1 MSMFEDPRDG
11 DRLCQVLK
19 AYVGEFGP
27 ENVIVMVPKSWSG
40 YRLNNL
46 GKVRLEFAQENAVSI
61 RAECGVIRIAYR
73 VQLRDVDV

>member
-1 MSMFEDPRDG
+1 MSMFEDPQDG

-46 GKVRLEFAQENAVSI
+46 GKVRLEFTSDNTISI
-61 RAECGVIRIAYR
+61 RVECGLIKISYGI
-73 VQLRDVDV
+73 QLRDVGS